1 MCSVMSDLI
10 SFDGPAC
17 DPVYEGA
24 TQQELYFI
32 IQVNLLVVARLQVD
46 DYLDTGEKIYKI
58 QRPSQTMLPLGIW
71 RWWGGLSRVT
81 AITNLQ
87 RLYYHTQQLLQ
98 SSDLK
103 KQQKK
108 RLLKHL
114 ERSHCGVKK
123 LMETYR
129 QDAATQSR
137 LKCLIEETKDF
148 LEGNE
153 P

>member
-71 RWWGGLSRVT
+71 RWWGGLSPRDRNHKPSASVLPHST
-81 AITNLQ
+81 AP
-87 RLYYHTQQLLQ
+87 
-98 SSDLK
+98 SK
-103 KQQKK
+103 
-108 RLLKHL
+108 
-114 ERSHCGVKK
+114 
-123 LMETYR
+123 
-129 QDAATQSR
+129 
-137 LKCLIEETKDF
+137 F
-148 LEGNE
+148 
-153 P
+153 